1 MATATPHTL
10 ASDTAGTLTT
20 DQQVSLE
27 GLVPGP
33 LPTLVITTR
42 DDLVAV
48 APPCVGGVAI
58 PLPLERALLITFR
71 SHGVPCQIPA
81 VLVQAPSSSSDCY
94 WARVTGPL
102 VRNQRRKDVR
112 VPVVIP
118 VMLRPE
124 EPLTDVDQVP
134 ASTVDASLGGLQL
147 TSPHE
152 FAVYDRLGL
161 TLDLSGVTVTAVGE
175 VVRSSADA
183 KGRSWQLGVRFL
195 DMTGPDRRRLMD
207 FLLDR
212 QRALRRRELGLE

>member
-1 MATATPHTL
+1 MTTALRQTPAEAAGSL
-10 ASDTAGTLTT
+10 TA

-33 LPTLVITTR
+33 LPTLVTAIR
-42 DDLVAV
+42 NDLVAL
-48 APPCVGGVAI
+48 APPCVGGAAI
-58 PLPLERALLITFR
+58 PLPLNQAMLITFR

-81 VLVQAPSSSSDCY
+81 KLVQAPAASSEWY

-102 VRNQRRKDVR
+102 VRNQRRSDAR

-118 VMLRPE
+118 VTIRPE
-124 EPLTDVDQVP
+124 NASTDADEVS

-147 TSPHE
+147 ASPRE

-161 TLDLSGVTVTAVGE
+161 SLDLAGVTLRAPGE
-175 VVRSSADA
+175 VIRSSAETDR
-183 KGRSWQLGVRFL
+183 RSWRLGVRFL
-195 DMTGPDRRRLMD
+195 DMTGSDRRRLMN